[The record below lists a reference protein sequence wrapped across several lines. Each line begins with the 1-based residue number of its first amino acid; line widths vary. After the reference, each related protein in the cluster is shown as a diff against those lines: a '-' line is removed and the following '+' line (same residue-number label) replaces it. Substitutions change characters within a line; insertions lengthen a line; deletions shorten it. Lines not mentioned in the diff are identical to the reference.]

1 MSKGKS
7 KAPAKKAPANNRPA
21 KKETSAKGVKSKG
34 FSMTHPYKQVTENKA
49 FGGPKK
55 SMKKVVAR
63 GSMTDSHFDKGG
75 LLALNKNSKD

>member
-1 MSKGKS
+1 
-7 KAPAKKAPANNRPA
+7 
-21 KKETSAKGVKSKG
+21 
-34 FSMTHPYKQVTENKA
+34 MTHPYKQVTENKA

-63 GSMTDSHFDKGG
+63 GSMTDSHFDKEG